1 MVYNINYFIFAIKL
15 TNTFMETDK
24 LSPEKSLELI
34 TQVITQAR
42 NKFEENGF
50 IYMFWGALI
59 AIASISQFVLI
70 KNEYYNISWYPYL
83 LMPVGAIYSTIYFS
97 KKKRK
102 NKQNLIS
109 KIVSAL
115 WIVLSI
121 NMMILGFLFANNL
134 KENLIP
140 VLLILLSIGTIVSG
154 TSIKSKL
161 LLYSGIFI
169 GISAFS
175 GFYLEWIF
183 QPLLMGVVSIIT
195 ILIPGIILMV
205 QHKRKENV

>member
-1 MVYNINYFIFAIKL
+1 
-15 TNTFMETDK
+15 METDK

-50 IYMFWGALI
+50 IYMFWGILI
-59 AIASISQFVLI
+59 TITSISQFILL

-83 LMPVGAIYSTIYFS
+83 LMPIGAIYSTIYYS
-97 KKKRK
+97 KKKGK
-102 NKQNLIS
+102 SKQNLIS
-109 KIVSAL
+109 KMISTL

-121 NMMILGFLFANNL
+121 NMMILGFLFGNNL

-140 VLLILLSIGTIVSG
+140 IILILLSIGTIVSG

-169 GISAFS
+169 ALSAFT
-175 GFYLEWIF
+175 GFYIERIY
-183 QPLLMGVVSIIT
+183 QPLLMGLVSIIT
-195 ILIPGIILMV
+195 IFFPGIILMI
-205 QHKRKENV
+205 QYKRKENV

>member
-1 MVYNINYFIFAIKL
+1 MELIIIF
-15 TNTFMETDK
+15 MQTDK

-59 AIASISQFVLI
+59 AITSISQFVLL
-70 KNEYYNISWYPYL
+70 KNEYYEINWYPYL
-83 LMPVGAIYSTIYFS
+83 LMPIGAIYSTIYFS

-140 VLLILLSIGTIVSG
+140 IILILLSIGTIVSG

-169 GISAFS
+169 GLSAFS
-175 GFYLEWIF
+175 CFYLEWIYH
-183 QPLLMGVVSIIT
+183 PLLMGIVSIIT

-205 QHKRKENV
+205 QHKRK

>member
-1 MVYNINYFIFAIKL
+1 
-15 TNTFMETDK
+15 METDK